1 MRNNAYGATLLQ
13 LINLI
18 QPYSQYKDTIF
29 CLVYKTF
36 QHFVVNFIPQD
47 HKQQN
52 FAVKGK
58 VFRAK
63 NIKIELI

>member
-47 HKQQN
+47 HKQQT
-52 FAVKGK
+52 FADNGKGLR
-58 VFRAK
+58 V
-63 NIKIELI
+63 EL

>member
-1 MRNNAYGATLLQ
+1 MYALLQ
-13 LINLI
+13 FTKFL

-29 CLVYKTF
+29 CRFYKTF
-36 QHFVVNFIPQD
+36 KHIVVNFIPQD